1 MKTILTW
8 LVLLIALAFGAV
20 VAEAQ
25 QDGPISSLARRNVP
39 QVPTAEGAPYY
50 GTTKDLSWFYRE
62 LPPPRKIQVHD
73 LIHIRVEERSQTF
86 SDGEFN
92 TRKSGQYTAALVDW
106 LKLDGIDGITPAPQ
120 PNGDPTIAGTL
131 TNRLQSQAEMETNES
146 LKFTIASEVQEILPN
161 GTLKLEASK
170 TIQVNDE
177 IWIYHLRGVCRTED
191 INPNNTVLSEHLA
204 ELSITKEEQ
213 GAIRNAYSRGWLL
226 QLWDTVHWF

>member
-1 MKTILTW
+1 MKT
-8 LVLLIALAFGAV
+8 LVTLLATIVLQLAASV
-20 VAEAQ
+20 VFAQ
-25 QDGPISSLARRNVP
+25 QSGPVSSLSQRNIP
-39 QVPTAEGAPYY
+39 ELPGADGTPYY
-50 GTTKDLSWFYRE
+50 GSTKDLNWFYRE
-62 LPPPRKIQVHD
+62 LPPPRKVQVHD
-73 LIHIRVEERSQTF
+73 LIHIRVDERSQTF

-92 TRKSGQYTAALVDW
+92 TRKSGQYSAILKDW

-177 IWIYHLRGVCRTED
+177 VWVYHLRGVCRTED
-191 INPNNTVLSEHLA
+191 INPNNTVLSEQMA
-204 ELSITKEEQ
+204 ELSITKEEK

-226 QLWDTVHWF
+226 QMWDSVHWF